1 MHAYPAK
8 TVMSPS
14 MMVERGGNLPRHK
27 RATAIGV
34 ARSIRRW
41 GVLESARKSLNCSD
55 LTDDCTF
62 IWAFVLIP
70 LFALLRK

>member
-1 MHAYPAK
+1 
-8 TVMSPS
+8 
-14 MMVERGGNLPRHK
+14 MVERGGNLPRHK

-55 LTDDCTF
+55 LTDDCT
-62 IWAFVLIP
+62 LI
-70 LFALLRK
+70 LMLS